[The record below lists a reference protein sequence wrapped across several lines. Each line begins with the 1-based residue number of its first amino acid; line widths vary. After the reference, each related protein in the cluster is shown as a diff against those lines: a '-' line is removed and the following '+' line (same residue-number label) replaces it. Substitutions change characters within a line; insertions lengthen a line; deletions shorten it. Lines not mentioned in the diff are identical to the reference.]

1 MKEKKYINFIIFW
14 ASQAVSQLGSSM
26 TGFALTIW
34 AYKQTESVMTVSLL
48 TFFSYCPYILVSLLA
63 GTFVDRH
70 KKKNIML
77 WSDSIAFL
85 CSVSIVVLLVTGK
98 LQI

>member
-1 MKEKKYINFIIFW
+1 MKEKQYINFIIFW

-48 TFFSYCPYILVSLLA
+48 TFSHIVP
-63 GTFVDRH
+63 TF
-70 KKKNIML
+70 
-77 WSDSIAFL
+77 
-85 CSVSIVVLLVTGK
+85 
-98 LQI
+98 